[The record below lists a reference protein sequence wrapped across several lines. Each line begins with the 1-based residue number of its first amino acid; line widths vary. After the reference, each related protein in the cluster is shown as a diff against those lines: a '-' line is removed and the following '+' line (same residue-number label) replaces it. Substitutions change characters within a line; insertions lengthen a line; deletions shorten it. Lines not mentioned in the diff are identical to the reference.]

1 MANFNFN
8 KVILGGRVCG
18 DPELR
23 TTPEGVSVTSFS
35 VAVNRQTKSGQEA
48 QFFDVTAWRSTAEF
62 ITKYFR
68 RGSSICV
75 VGRLATRSWVDKDNV
90 KRYGVSVVADEVCF
104 VDSKAESPAAAQGVA
119 YVPEAYSAPK
129 EARSGSFQGPPS
141 GGPMGFEEACDEDL
155 PF

>member
-48 QFFDVTAWRSTAEF
+48 QFFDVTAWRNTAEF
-62 ITKYFR
+62 VTKYFR
-68 RGSSICV
+68 KGSSICV
-75 VGRLATRSWVDKDNV
+75 VGKLATRSWVDRDNV
-90 KRYGVSVVADEVCF
+90 KSYGVSVIADEVSF
-104 VDSKAESPAAAQGVA
+104 VDSKSESPAAARGVA
-119 YVPEAYSAPK
+119 YVPEAY
-129 EARSGSFQGPPS
+129 GTPPAS
-141 GGPMGFEEACDEDL
+141 SPGNFEETYDGDL